1 MAQERGGARRR
12 LAGRYGLACGVMAAL
27 AACALL
33 AGATLAGGL
42 GVGPVTIERAAREE
56 PAQPEPAKDGDYE
69 KDEEGEKDDG
79 SRADEG
85 ASQRDTADE
94 PATVCVHVDGAVAAP
109 GVYVLPE
116 GARANDAVAAAG
128 GLVEGADTSG
138 VNLAAPVADGEK
150 VHVPLEGEASA
161 PAASAGGAQEGT
173 GGPVNINTAGVEEL
187 DELPGVGEA
196 TARAIVEDREQNGP
210 FSTPEDLMR
219 VSGIGEKKFERLQ
232 GLICV

>member
-128 GLVEGADTSG
+128 GLVEGADTSS

-150 VHVPLEGEASA
+150 VHVPREGEASA
-161 PAASAGGAQEGT
+161 PAASGDGAQEGT

>member
-33 AGATLAGGL
+33 VGATLAGGL
-42 GVGPVTIERAAREE
+42 GEGPVTIERSAHEE
-56 PAQPEPAKDGDYE
+56 PAQPEPTKDEDYE

-79 SRADEG
+79 SQADEP
-85 ASQRDTADE
+85 ASPRDPVDE
-94 PATVCVHVDGAVAAP
+94 PATVCVHVDGAVAVP

-116 GARANDAVAAAG
+116 GARANDAVVAAG

-161 PAASAGGAQEGT
+161 PGASPGGAREGT

>member
-33 AGATLAGGL
+33 VGATLAGGL
-42 GVGPVTIERAAREE
+42 GEGPVTIERSAHEE
-56 PAQPEPAKDGDYE
+56 PAQPEPT
-69 KDEEGEKDDG
+69 KDEDYEKDDG
-79 SRADEG
+79 SQADEP
-85 ASQRDTADE
+85 ASPRDPVDE
-94 PATVCVHVDGAVAAP
+94 PATVCVHVDGAVAVP

-116 GARANDAVAAAG
+116 GARANDAVVAAG

-161 PAASAGGAQEGT
+161 PGASPGGAQEGT